1 MLEPVALPPSLPA
14 HICQRALDARD
25 ARFDGLFYVGIVTT
39 GIYCRPTC
47 PSRRADPDHRRFF
60 NSAAAAEHA
69 GFRPCL
75 RCRPELAP
83 GRALIDA
90 VSRLAYTAAYRIG
103 AGALNGRSVA
113 DLAAELGVS
122 ERHLRRALRRELGV
136 SPVELA
142 QTHRLLLA
150 KRLLAETA
158 LSVTDIAFASGFES
172 LRRFNVTFRERYG
185 MSPSALRRPSPAR
198 EASGAPAGDL
208 LRMTLAYRPPLAWD
222 VLIAFLRRD
231 ATPGVEIVEGR
242 RYGRTVRLNGRSGVV
257 FAEDS
262 PAEAQVKVDIS
273 PSLLPVL
280 MPLLARLRQLFDLDA
295 QPAVVDAH
303 LERGG
308 LAALV
313 RRRRGVRLP
322 GALDGFEVG
331 FRILLGDAG
340 RAAAALGEPID
351 TEFPALQR
359 LMPGAER
366 VADAGAQGLVA
377 LGVPRRRA
385 EVILAFARAVAD
397 GTLRLDPGNDV
408 AETHRA
414 LMEIGIEEQL
424 ATTIVMRALYWPDA
438 FPASDRALQ
447 DAVGAASPRALRAR
461 AEKWRPWRA
470 YAALHL
476 WLQSGEAD
484 FCREIHV

>member
-1 MLEPVALPPSLPA
+1 MIIEPAGLPSSLPA
-14 HICQRALDARD
+14 HVCQRALDARD
-25 ARFDGLFYVGIVTT
+25 ARFDGLFFVGIVTT

-47 PSRRADPDHRRFF
+47 PSRRATPDHRRFF
-60 NSAAAAEHA
+60 NSAAAAESS

-83 GRALIDA
+83 GQTMINA
-90 VSRLAYTAAYRIG
+90 VSRLASTAAYRIG

-122 ERHLRRALRRELGV
+122 ERHLRRELGV

-172 LRRFNVTFRERYG
+172 LRRFNFVFHERYG
-185 MSPSALRRPSPAR
+185 MSPSALRRPLMKEGR
-198 EASGAPAGDL
+198 RAPSDL

-222 VLIAFLRRD
+222 VLTAFLRGE
-231 ATPGVEIVEGR
+231 ATPGVETVEGR
-242 RYGRTVRLNGRSGVV
+242 RYGRTVRLDGRTGVV
-257 FAEDS
+257 FVEDS
-262 PAEAQVKVDIS
+262 PAAAHLKVDVS

-295 QPAVVDAH
+295 QPAVVDVH

-308 LAALV
+308 LTLQ
-313 RRRRGVRLP
+313 RRGVRPP

-331 FRILLGDAG
+331 FRTLLGERELAG
-340 RAAAALGEPID
+340 RVAAALGEPVD
-351 TEFPALQR
+351 TGHPALNR
-359 LMPGAER
+359 LAPAAGRLAE
-366 VADAGAQGLVA
+366 VEASSLVE
-377 LGVPRRRA
+377 LGVTRRRA
-385 EVILAFARAVAD
+385 EILLAFARAVAE
-397 GTLRLDPGNDV
+397 GKLRLDPGGDV

-414 LMEIGIEEQL
+414 LMEITGIGERL
-424 ATTIVMRALYWPDA
+424 ATKIVTRALYWPDA
-438 FPASDRALQ
+438 FPRSDHDLQAAAGAST
-447 DAVGAASPRALRAR
+447 PRALRAR
-461 AEKWRPWRA
+461 AETWRPWRA

-476 WLQSGEAD
+476 RLRLAP
-484 FCREIHV
+484 

>member
-1 MLEPVALPPSLPA
+1 MIIEPAGLPPSLPA
-14 HICQRALDARD
+14 HVCQRALDARD
-25 ARFDGLFYVGIVTT
+25 ARFDGLFFVGIVTT

-47 PSRRADPDHRRFF
+47 PSRRATPDHRRFF
-60 NSAAAAEHA
+60 NSAAAAESS

-83 GRALIDA
+83 GQTMINA
-90 VSRLAYTAAYRIG
+90 VSRLASTAAYRID

-172 LRRFNVTFRERYG
+172 LRRFNFVFHERYG
-185 MSPSALRRPSPAR
+185 MSPSALRRPLMKEGR
-198 EASGAPAGDL
+198 RAPSDL

-222 VLIAFLRRD
+222 VLTAFLRGE

-242 RYGRTVRLNGRSGVV
+242 RYGRTVRLDGRTGVV
-257 FAEDS
+257 FVEDS
-262 PAEAQVKVDIS
+262 PAAVHLKVDVS

-308 LAALV
+308 LTLQ
-313 RRRRGVRLP
+313 RRGVRLP

-331 FRILLGDAG
+331 FRTLLGARDLAG
-340 RAAAALGEPID
+340 RVAAALGEPVD
-351 TEFPALQR
+351 TGYPALDR
-359 LMPGAER
+359 LAP
-366 VADAGAQGLVA
+366 DAGRLAEVETSSLVE
-377 LGVPRRRA
+377 LGVARRRA
-385 EVILAFARAVAD
+385 EVLLAFACAVVE
-397 GTLRLDPGNDV
+397 GTLRLDPGGDV

-414 LMEIGIEEQL
+414 LMEITGIGERL
-424 ATTIVMRALYWPDA
+424 ATTIVTRALYWPDA
-438 FPASDRALQ
+438 FPLSDRALQ
-447 DAVGAASPRALRAR
+447 DAAGASTPRALRAR
-461 AEKWRPWRA
+461 AETWRPWRA

-476 WLQSGEAD
+476 RL
-484 FCREIHV
+484 RLTP